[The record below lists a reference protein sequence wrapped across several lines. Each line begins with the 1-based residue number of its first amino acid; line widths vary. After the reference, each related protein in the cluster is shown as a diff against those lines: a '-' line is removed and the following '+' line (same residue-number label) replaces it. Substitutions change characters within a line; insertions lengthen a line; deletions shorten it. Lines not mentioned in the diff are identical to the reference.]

1 MKKNKFIFIIDSY
14 PSSDEDKIVLL
25 NNIKRIK
32 SEGIDILLTSHH
44 TCSSDIIEN
53 VDYFLFEKSNN
64 YYYLDSDVLNNDLS
78 NLKDPVFMRYYT
90 AGETFI
96 DRSVVTGWSVSIT
109 SQFFNAVNFLK
120 SKGYDYAFYLISDF
134 VYPDSGF
141 SRILNSVDFNKNYL
155 IKNSDNFSSWF
166 APFFF
171 GFKIDND
178 LLSKMPNEDLSSLE
192 VYQKYFTN
200 CSFEDVIKNTFSGLQ
215 NDVHEFQK
223 LDDIFG
229 SGNWNTNKSTIQKG
243 PASLHYCTSSSVYVN
258 PDSEDNKFCLF
269 LYQTHEYNSS
279 ISMNIKVFDI
289 DTGDV
294 IYNTQKNFYMGMW
307 YKEYLDPYFVGRR
320 NIRIEKELID
330 LNDNSIVVRDSVFLD
345 INNIEKYS
353 VIKKFQK

>member
-1 MKKNKFIFIIDSY
+1 MKKFAFIIDAY
-14 PSSDEDKIVLL
+14 PSSNEDRTSLL
-25 NNIKRIK
+25 DNIKNIK

-178 LLSKMPNEDLSSLE
+178 LLSKIPNEDLSSLE

-258 PDSEDNKFCLF
+258 LQSDNKFCLF
-269 LYQTHEYNSS
+269 LYLSHEYE
-279 ISMNIKVFDI
+279 IKNEFVRFEI
-289 DTGDV
+289 KILNEIGDV
-294 IYNTQKNFYMGMW
+294 LYNIERDMLPGFW
-307 YKEYLDPYFVGRR
+307 YKQYLNINNNVILNKRLIDGDTIVEDS
-320 NIRIEKELID
+320 IRININD
-330 LNDNSIVVRDSVFLD
+330 L
-345 INNIEKYS
+345 EKYS
-353 VIKKFQK
+353 ILKQFN